1 MDGPRRSGWRREL
14 ILAAVLLAMP
24 SLSIG
29 PSRTAEL
36 GVLAGWW
43 IAVDDNLPF
52 FWRQNAIAP
61 MEEILQIAKDGTVAD
76 RVLNLRPATAEACS
90 DGRVCDVLP
99 AIASA
104 RLQVSDTRFVFSD
117 VVPTSA
123 RLDSIAGNLLIRQA
137 AVTTI
142 SEWTATLEGRR
153 MILRASSGDKV
164 RILVQIEPN
173 LVRELYAG
181 MLLSNWPAQESW
193 RCFLS
198 HVTSRNA
205 AFSGIHAD
213 RSYRR
218 PAFVER
224 YLQLAPYIIA
234 VRATLALNEANSG
247 ERDRTPVDPG
257 ASIIGRLEE
266 FPAPLT
272 ADDRKRLN
280 DVLLYLDQQRRALAA
295 LNEASKKFLEVAPK
309 ANATAWET
317 ARKES
322 VAKLATEMANAAALR
337 LASATKDLERAQASS
352 DIQAKKAN
360 EAYEAANRAI
370 AAVVQ
375 EEKSTAS
382 AIAVAELTRRMA
394 TIQEEKAAAA
404 RRFGNDQK
412 ARYDKAVRAAA
423 LLARDLE
430 QTKAN
435 AANQRQKADALAVIA
450 KKLREEADA
459 AKTTSEEVQRNQEA
473 ARGAVEVQQQNS
485 HINEAAMQSLIETLG
500 AARTIFDVANAD
512 AETETEGSPL
522 ALKAQ
527 AEVAERGSIAQRIMN
542 ALITARDHAQ
552 TEVQAAG
559 SLLPDLIRHMQET
572 ETQAAQ
578 AIETEKSTRA
588 AAEKAE
594 LEADEALREA
604 ARLAIA
610 AREMEPRAVAADD
623 LAKLTGTAQH
633 ASANLADSEHA
644 DTQKLTAIA
653 DEMTARAQ
661 KARERLQL
669 VASKRDN
676 AVNMSN
682 QGVTEAKR
690 LADLITNLGRE
701 LARVRNSANSARS
714 ADQEANR
721 QFGIA
726 EDASIRARNELDAT
740 SNAIA
745 AIRESMNEAV
755 ANQPKSKGLISLS
768 ITDVAALAHVMDEST
783 EAKALFCRGQPPAM
797 ARAIPKTSTSPSPTS
812 SIASINSDV
821 EPVLPARAPAA
832 DLGLDTSQSKPQ
844 VKEPTARRIEA
855 AKTETISQHSG
866 AAAKTKNEKT
876 KRLQESKSKPHI
888 SKLNSKS
895 EKNAASAKRM
905 SSHTEK
911 SKESPKVKPRAATR

>member
-104 RLQVSDTRFVFSD
+104 RLQVSGTSFVFSD

-137 AVTTI
+137 AITTI

-205 AFSGIHAD
+205 AFSGIHANS
-213 RSYRR
+213 SYRR

-247 ERDRTPVDPG
+247 ERDHIPVDPG

-295 LNEASKKFLEVAPK
+295 LNEASKKFSEVAPK

-370 AAVVQ
+370 AAVAQ

-404 RRFGNDQK
+404 RRFRNDQK
-412 ARYDKAVRAAA
+412 ARYDKTVRAAA

-512 AETETEGSPL
+512 AETEPEGSPL

-527 AEVAERGSIAQRIMN
+527 AEAAERSSIAQRIMN
-542 ALITARDHAQ
+542 AIITARDHAQ

-572 ETQAAQ
+572 ETKAAQ
-578 AIETEKSTRA
+578 AIETEKSARA

-610 AREMEPRAVAADD
+610 AREMELRAVAADD

-676 AVNMSN
+676 AINMSN

-690 LADLITNLGRE
+690 LADLTTNLERE
-701 LARVRNSANSARS
+701 LARVRNSASSARS
-714 ADQEANR
+714 AEQEANR

-755 ANQPKSKGLISLS
+755 ANQPRSKGLISLS

-783 EAKALFCRGQPPAM
+783 EAKALFCRGQPPTI

-812 SIASINSDV
+812 SASINSDV

-832 DLGLDTSQSKPQ
+832 DLGLGTSQSKPQ
-844 VKEPTARRIEA
+844 VKEPTTRRIEA

-866 AAAKTKNEKT
+866 PAAKTKNEKT
-876 KRLQESKSKPHI
+876 KGLQESKSKPHI

-895 EKNAASAKRM
+895 EKNTASAKGT